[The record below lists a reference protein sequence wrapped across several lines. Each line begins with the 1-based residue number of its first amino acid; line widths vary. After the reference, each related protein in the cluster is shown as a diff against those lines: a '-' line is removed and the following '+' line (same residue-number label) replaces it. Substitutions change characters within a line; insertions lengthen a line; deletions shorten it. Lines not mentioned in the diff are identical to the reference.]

1 MRLWPLRRA
10 AAIAALASAR
20 PMPQPRYSVRT
31 YRRFISAVRASRRRK
46 PTQPAAAPPSF
57 ASSSARYPSG
67 SAASSAPKEVK
78 QQGSSTPRAYST
90 KRTRTSS
97 TSAGAVASTSVAIYY
112 CSMRL
117 HQLKVDYEAE
127 QDRLVMLV
135 ATNEGVELRLTLTRR
150 FVKLLWP
157 LLVKLAEEA
166 SPRIRTQANPEA
178 RKALLGLEHEHAV
191 SKADFSKP
199 YDAGGSARPLGD
211 APLLLARIQTG
222 HDRNGQPVVA
232 LHPSQGQGI
241 TLTFDSVLL
250 HSVCRLLQAAVR
262 KSDWDMEL
270 KLPGTE
276 PQDSA
281 ERPARTLN

>member
-1 MRLWPLRRA
+1 M
-10 AAIAALASAR
+10 
-20 PMPQPRYSVRT
+20 
-31 YRRFISAVRASRRRK
+31 K
-46 PTQPAAAPPSF
+46 
-57 ASSSARYPSG
+57 
-67 SAASSAPKEVK
+67 
-78 QQGSSTPRAYST
+78 
-90 KRTRTSS
+90 
-97 TSAGAVASTSVAIYY
+97 
-112 CSMRL
+112 L
-117 HQLKVDYEAE
+117 HQLKVEYDAE
-127 QDRLVMLV
+127 QDRLIMLV
-135 ATNEGVELRLTLTRR
+135 ATSEAVELRLALTRR

-199 YDAGGSARPLGD
+199 YDAGTATRPLGD

-232 LHPSQGQGI
+232 MHPAQGQGV
-241 TLTFDSVLL
+241 TLSFDSVLL
-250 HSVCRLLQAAVR
+250 HSLCRLLQAGVK

-276 PQDSA
+276 PSEA
-281 ERPARTLN
+281 GERPARTLN

>member
-1 MRLWPLRRA
+1 M
-10 AAIAALASAR
+10 
-20 PMPQPRYSVRT
+20 
-31 YRRFISAVRASRRRK
+31 K
-46 PTQPAAAPPSF
+46 
-57 ASSSARYPSG
+57 
-67 SAASSAPKEVK
+67 
-78 QQGSSTPRAYST
+78 
-90 KRTRTSS
+90 
-97 TSAGAVASTSVAIYY
+97 
-112 CSMRL
+112 L
-117 HQLKVDYEAE
+117 HQLKVEYDAE

-135 ATNEGVELRLTLTRR
+135 ATSEAVELRLALTRR

-191 SKADFSKP
+191 SKADFTKP
-199 YDAGGSARPLGD
+199 YDAGEASRPLGD

-232 LHPSQGQGI
+232 LHPAEGQGV
-241 TLTFDSVLL
+241 TLSFDSVLL
-250 HSVCRLLQAAVR
+250 HSVCRLLQTAVK

-276 PQDSA
+276 PSEA
-281 ERPARTLN
+281 GERPARTLN